1 MIFLLVTGALLV
13 WDLDHPERFWMVLTS
28 FKTDAD
34 AVKPEHLIW
43 FTPTLENYLNMTEN
57 YDYWRFARNSVITA
71 VFATA
76 FTLIVGIPCAYA
88 MAFNPS
94 RSTKDVLMWMLSTKM
109 LPAAAVLYPMT
120 FITKS
125 AGLFDT
131 HFLIIMVLSLI
142 NLPIV
147 VWMLFTYFKEIP
159 KDIIEAGQMDGVN
172 TWGEIKEILIPLAW
186 GGIPRLVREI
196 GPALTKELV
205 MTCRP
210 FGAEEAMAAGFLNR
224 IVAADDLTSAA
235 DELAGAVASRPR
247 AAVLATKRHV
257 NAVTDQMVGT
267 GRSWSDA
274 DGLTVALRDPEG
286 RASRDAYLERMQAR
300 KKNRG

>member
-1 MIFLLVTGALLV
+1 MAIVAKPSRFSKFGRPVLAWGVGLMFFF
-13 WDLDHPERFWMVLTS
+13 PIFWMVLTS

-43 FTPTLENYLNMTEN
+43 FTPTFENYLNMTEN
-57 YDYWRFARNSVITA
+57 YDYWRFASNSVITA
-71 VFATA
+71 VLATA
-76 FTLIVGIPCAYA
+76 FTLVVGIPCAYA

-131 HFLIIMVLSLI
+131 HFLIILVLSLI

-186 GGIPRLVREI
+186 GGIASTALLCFIFCWNEAYWTVRLTTTDAATLSKLIEGNRAPEGLFFGRLSAVSAAAV
-196 GPALTKELV
+196 GPIVVLGWFCQKQLVQGLT
-205 MTCRP
+205 
-210 FGAEEAMAAGFLNR
+210 FGA
-224 IVAADDLTSAA
+224 V
-235 DELAGAVASRPR
+235 
-247 AAVLATKRHV
+247 K
-257 NAVTDQMVGT
+257 
-267 GRSWSDA
+267 
-274 DGLTVALRDPEG
+274 
-286 RASRDAYLERMQAR
+286 
-300 KKNRG
+300 